1 MTRIEHH
8 TQEEREAIKDRQR
21 KETSDS
27 SEYIV
32 HTRAVDRSL
41 WLQISFLMEKYKA
54 LVWLAGWFLI
64 AMGFGFKTPKANY
77 DELRQEIAVVRA
89 QVQRDS
95 VQKSE
100 IQGMLQV
107 LIRFKCIE
115 MSTTPRDMQVAGVDC
130 GRFISAYPSST
141 PVR

>member
-8 TQEEREAIKDRQR
+8 SDEEREVIRDRQKR
-21 KETSDS
+21 EAEDS

-41 WLQISFLMEKYKA
+41 WLQVSFLMDKYKP
-54 LVWLAGWFLI
+54 LVWILGWFLI

-115 MSTTPRDMQVAGVDC
+115 MQVTPRDMQLAGVDC
-130 GRFISAYPSST
+130 GKFISAYPSS

>member
-1 MTRIEHH
+1 VMTRIEHH
-8 TQEEREAIKDRQR
+8 SPEEREVIRERQK
-21 KETSDS
+21 KEADDS

-41 WLQISFLMEKYKA
+41 WLQVSFMLEKYRP
-54 LVWLAGWFLI
+54 LVWIIGWFLI

-77 DELRQEIAVVRA
+77 EELRQEIAVVRS

-100 IQGMLQV
+100 IQSMLRV
-107 LIRFKCIE
+107 LITFKCIE
-115 MSTTPRDMQVAGVDC
+115 MQATPRDMQIAGVDC
-130 GRFISAYPSST
+130 SRFTSSYN
-141 PVR
+141 PAR